1 MTELSDELLVAY
13 VDGQLA
19 RKQTSAVDKVLEQD
33 DVIAKRVDAL
43 QDAHSRL
50 EAAFDAILAGEQA
63 DAETQPVPQ
72 GPGLFIP
79 RDTLVKTGL
88 AAAGIA
94 AALVLIV
101 SGYGWPLVMP
111 ELIRSS
117 LPAADPITVGSV
129 PPTWQQ
135 EAARAQALLS
145 RESVEVGLDSQG
157 NRDLIAFQLAQVIG
171 PRFDLPDLTPQ
182 GFRFVRA
189 QLLQFG
195 KEPLA
200 QILYLG
206 SRGAPLALYVRKG
219 EGTQTPSFHR
229 HGDVGGV
236 AWSQDGLS
244 YLVAG
249 DQPEAPLLKLAE
261 AVRTAK
267 AEPAAAPADRTP
279 SPPAPRP
286 KPKP

>member
-33 DVIAKRVDAL
+33 DVIARRVDAL
-43 QDAHSRL
+43 KNAHSRL

-63 DAETQPVPQ
+63 DVETQPVPQ

-111 ELIRSS
+111 ELTRSS
-117 LPAADPITVGSV
+117 LAPADPDYVGSV

-135 EAARAQALLS
+135 EAAHAQALLS
-145 RESVEVGLDSQG
+145 RASVEVGLDSQG
-157 NRDLIAFQLAQVIG
+157 NRELVAFQLAQVIG
-171 PRFDLPDLTPQ
+171 LRFDLPDLMPQ
-182 GFRFVRA
+182 GFRFVRG

-195 KEPLA
+195 EQPLA
-200 QILYLG
+200 QLLYLG
-206 SRGAPLALYVRKG
+206 SRGTPLALYVRKG
-219 EGTQTPSFHR
+219 EGAQTPSFQPYGR
-229 HGDVGGV
+229 LGGV
-236 AWSQDGLS
+236 AWSQNGLS
-244 YLVAG
+244 YLLAG
-249 DQPEAPLLKLAE
+249 DQKEAPLLKLAD
-261 AVRTAK
+261 VIRTAK
-267 AEPAAAPADRTP
+267 AEPSAAPTDRRP
-279 SPPAPRP
+279 APPPPRP

>member
-33 DVIAKRVDAL
+33 DVIARRVDAL
-43 QDAHSRL
+43 KDAHSRL

-63 DAETQPVPQ
+63 DAETQPVLH

-88 AAAGIA
+88 ATAGIA
-94 AALVLIV
+94 AAFVLIV
-101 SGYGWPLVMP
+101 SGYGWPLAMP
-111 ELIRSS
+111 EFTRNS
-117 LPAADPITVGSV
+117 LPHADPTYVGSV

-157 NRDLIAFQLAQVIG
+157 NRDLIAFQLAQAIG

-200 QILYLG
+200 QLLYLG
-206 SRGAPLALYVRKG
+206 SRGAPLALYVKKG
-219 EGTQTPSFHR
+219 EGTKPPSFQL
-229 HGDVGGV
+229 HGGIGGV
-236 AWSQDGLS
+236 AWSQGGLS
-244 YLVAG
+244 YLLAG
-249 DQPEAPLLKLAE
+249 DQPEAPLLKLADE
-261 AVRTAK
+261 VRTAK
-267 AEPAAAPADRTP
+267 AEPAAPAADRTP